1 MRRTSSSLT
10 AVLAATLA
18 LFAAGSALAQGQ
30 SQGKGGDKPAHA
42 GSQKNHAKPGGD
54 ATTATTAAAAAAVAR
69 ILLSDRDRVTIRHYF
84 EQHPRPAT
92 DLPPGIA
99 KNLARGKPL
108 PPGIAKR
115 GVPNDLRSRLSIPAS
130 YELQTV
136 GTDVVLIEAGTR
148 ILADILRDVLRN

>member
-1 MRRTSSSLT
+1 
-10 AVLAATLA
+10 LAATLA

-30 SQGKGGDKPAHA
+30 SQGKGGGKPAHA
-42 GSQKNHAKPGGD
+42 GAQKNHGKPGGD
-54 ATTATTAAAAAAVAR
+54 ATTAATAAAVIANV
-69 ILLSDRDRVTIRHYF
+69 LLSDRDRVTIRQYF

-115 GVPNDLRSRLSIPAS
+115 GVPNDLWSRLSIPAG

-148 ILADILRDVLRN
+148 VLADILRDVLRN